1 MQEAE
6 SCIVDLKEATLD
18 QRDEEFVCASGAVD
32 TAFEAY
38 VDLLDDLRMANEE
51 QLKAYQEARD
61 KNARKFMSLRRE
73 LAEIMSARV

>member
-1 MQEAE
+1 M
-6 SCIVDLKEATLD
+6 KEATLD
-18 QRDEEFVCASGAVD
+18 QQEEELACATGALD

-51 QLKAYQEARD
+51 QLKEYQDARD